1 DLPMSSLSPGP
12 SGQQLLEVQ
21 GHAVAAFV
29 CYEIVYPGFVRQYG
43 RDAALLVTISN
54 DTWFGASWGPWQH
67 LQMARLRALEL
78 GRYLVRGTND
88 GVSALI
94 DDRGQ
99 LLAASR
105 QFDED
110 TLAGEVR
117 LMTGR
122 TPFGTWGTLPILL
135 LSSLL
140 FLACW
145 YPMAGITY
153 KPHDKNNTR

>member
-67 LQMARLRALEL
+67 LQIARMRALEL
-78 GRYLVRGTND
+78 GRYLVRATND

-94 DDRGQ
+94 DERGRLIAQ
-99 LLAASR
+99 SR
-105 QFDED
+105 QFQAD
-110 TLAGEVR
+110 TLVGDVL
-117 LMTGR
+117 LMEGS
-122 TPFGTWGTLPILL
+122 TPFAAWGSLPIFL

-140 FLACW
+140 FLGCW
-145 YPMAGITY
+145 LPSQLRH
-153 KPHDKNNTR
+153 K